1 MKKVKRIKAKI
12 VKYDNDEAKYS
23 ITPKGCGIL
32 ALSNSGIK
40 FAEDEYNHFWELFCE
55 YLQNAGYIKKE

>member
-12 VKYDNDEAKYS
+12 VKLNNDEEKYI

-32 ALSNSGIK
+32 ALSDSGIK

-55 YLQNAGYIKKE
+55 YLENAGYLKTE

>member
-1 MKKVKRIKAKI
+1 MKKVKKTKAKI

-32 ALSNSGIK
+32 ALSDSGIK
-40 FAEDEYNHFWELFCE
+40 FAEDEYNHFWKLFCD
-55 YLQNAGYIKKE
+55 YLANAGYLKTE

>member
-12 VKYDNDEAKYS
+12 VKLDNDETKYS

-32 ALSNSGIK
+32 ALSDSGIK
-40 FAEDEYNHFWELFCE
+40 FTEEEYNHFWKLFCD
-55 YLQNAGYIKKE
+55 YLKMQGI

>member
-12 VKYDNDEAKYS
+12 VKLDNDEAKYS

-32 ALSNSGIK
+32 ALSDSGIK
-40 FAEDEYNHFWELFCE
+40 FTEDEYNHFLNLFCD
-55 YLQNAGYIKKE
+55 YLENAGYLKTE